1 MGDGCRRFDGGVRMM
16 FNGDYVIGLAFAEF
30 ERALDRSEAAYSEIM
45 VTDDREP
52 VGGDVDDDETLE
64 AELKDRRL

>member
-1 MGDGCRRFDGGVRMM
+1 M

-30 ERALDRSEAAYSEIM
+30 ERTLDRNDAMFSEIM

-52 VGGDVDDDETLE
+52 VGGDVDDDEALE